1 MIEGNQ
7 ISGIAE
13 DLMAMA
19 ERPDSV
25 PLLTQIT
32 CPTQIIVGQLDQGTP
47 VSDAKLMAERIP
59 GSRLAVIPNAA
70 HLANLEQ
77 PQAFTQIIAAF
88 ASELAKK
95 AKS

>member
-1 MIEGNQ
+1 
-7 ISGIAE
+7 
-13 DLMAMA
+13 
-19 ERPDSV
+19 
-25 PLLTQIT
+25 
-32 CPTQIIVGQLDQGTP
+32 
-47 VSDAKLMAERIP
+47 MAERIP